1 MKLRTI
7 TVVTV
12 AALLVGCAGTSAS
25 STRDSSIHP
34 TDSGAMHL
42 VIDSLKLTEKDLVAG
57 YTFSEKSHIRSFQAN
72 TYYESPGTFSR
83 ITGLIEQK
91 SSQSI
96 EGPNGDNGTILFLR
110 FRGPFNGDG
119 FIQGL
124 IWGNGDG
131 PTAENPEEILIK
143 DDMLVIISFNKG
155 STMGGKI
162 KEIIKRKM
170 GL

>member
-1 MKLRTI
+1 MKLRII
-7 TVVTV
+7 TLII
-12 AALLVGCAGTSAS
+12 ASAILAGCAGTST
-25 STRDSSIHP
+25 TRAATAHRT
-34 TDSGAMHL
+34 TDSTGTHQ
-42 VIDSLKLTEKDLVAG
+42 VIDSLKLAEKDLMAG

-91 SSQSI
+91 ASQSI
-96 EGPNGDNGTILFLR
+96 DGPDGDNGTVLFLR
-110 FRGPFNGDG
+110 FRGPFKGDG

-143 DDMLVIISFNKG
+143 DDMLVIISFKKG
-155 STMGGKI
+155 SAMGGNI
-162 KEIIKRKM
+162 KEIMKRKM
-170 GL
+170 GI